1 MPVCKEATCLC
12 FLHIK
17 SNLTQKQPPPPPLCW
32 VRRKFMLSQVGP
44 KHLLQSCASILCGAQ
59 KMENVPLIFG
69 LSLLLISSPAR
80 SSWSLE
86 DRWSLSHVVHSFSE
100 NLPSPWNTTK
110 VEDTSSLLPGWL
122 AFLSIFLSSD
132 INLPW
137 GSESRKSRCLE

>member
-1 MPVCKEATCLC
+1 MQGSHVSLLSSYQIKSDSEATPSPSTMLGQEEIYAQSSGPQTPSPKLC
-12 FLHIK
+12 KYLMWCTENGK
-17 SNLTQKQPPPPPLCW
+17 
-32 VRRKFMLSQVGP
+32 
-44 KHLLQSCASILCGAQ
+44 CA
-59 KMENVPLIFG
+59 PIFG

-86 DRWSLSHVVHSFSE
+86 DRWSLSRVVHSFSE

-132 INLPW
+132 INLSW